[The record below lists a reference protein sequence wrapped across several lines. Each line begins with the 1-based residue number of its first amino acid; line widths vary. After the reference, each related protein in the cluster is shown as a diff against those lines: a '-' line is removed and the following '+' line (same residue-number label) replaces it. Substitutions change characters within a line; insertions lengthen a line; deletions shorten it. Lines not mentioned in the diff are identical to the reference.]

1 MIEGSPSRTAFMTA
15 LQRGYHDA
23 CAAEPKILN
32 DNLALDLAGVS
43 SAEAKVFIDN
53 LIKTFEGL
61 SDFETANIFM
71 HRINCAVCMRS
82 RVVEEKLLLA
92 QKRNIKQLVILGAG
106 LDSTAYRRTDLT
118 KGLQVFEVDH
128 PSTQIWK
135 RQKLE
140 QANIKIPENL
150 KFVAFD
156 FEKQTLSEAFNA
168 GHIRTDRVT
177 FFTWLG
183 VQMYLTDQA
192 VRATL
197 KVLGRCPI
205 GSELIM
211 DFISPSYVLE
221 GGISEKSV
229 DYLQKVVTDMG
240 EPVKSKYYEH
250 DLKNILQESG
260 FSNVNFLSA
269 KWLVDNYLDGNK
281 TFFDM
286 PDMATS
292 ILSATI

>member
-1 MIEGSPSRTAFMTA
+1 
-15 LQRGYHDA
+15 
-23 CAAEPKILN
+23 
-32 DNLALDLAGVS
+32 
-43 SAEAKVFIDN
+43 
-53 LIKTFEGL
+53 
-61 SDFETANIFM
+61 
-71 HRINCAVCMRS
+71 MRS

-92 QKRNIKQLVILGAG
+92 QKRNTKQLVILGAG
-106 LDSTAYRRTDLT
+106 LDSTAYRRFDLT
-118 KGLQVFEVDH
+118 KGLQIFEVDH

-197 KVLGRCPI
+197 KVLGRYPI

>member
-1 MIEGSPSRTAFMTA
+1 
-15 LQRGYHDA
+15 
-23 CAAEPKILN
+23 
-32 DNLALDLAGVS
+32 
-43 SAEAKVFIDN
+43 
-53 LIKTFEGL
+53 
-61 SDFETANIFM
+61 
-71 HRINCAVCMRS
+71 
-82 RVVEEKLLLA
+82 
-92 QKRNIKQLVILGAG
+92 
-106 LDSTAYRRTDLT
+106 
-118 KGLQVFEVDH
+118 
-128 PSTQIWK
+128 
-135 RQKLE
+135 
-140 QANIKIPENL
+140 
-150 KFVAFD
+150 
-156 FEKQTLSEAFNA
+156 
-168 GHIRTDRVT
+168 
-177 FFTWLG
+177 
-183 VQMYLTDQA
+183 
-192 VRATL
+192 
-197 KVLGRCPI
+197 
-205 GSELIM
+205 M

>member
-1 MIEGSPSRTAFMTA
+1 MIEGRPSRTAFMTA

-61 SDFETANIFM
+61 SDFETANTFM

-92 QKRNIKQLVILGAG
+92 QKRNTKQLVILGAG
-106 LDSTAYRRTDLT
+106 LDSTAYRRFDLT
-118 KGLQVFEVDH
+118 KGLQIFEVDH

-197 KVLGRCPI
+197 KVLGRYPI